1 MNYLIVDN
9 YNETHSKSI
18 LEYIFKK
25 YISGQKSGTISLDD
39 IYSILTIENNR
50 EEEYSEAELTESDF
64 SDLVRLRAYPQNP
77 SLNEEYRKASDAA
90 GKSAVLQKAY
100 TQGGYIYL
108 NINPSIQTNYRIQL
122 NTLNNKH
129 SLAVMKTLYEQK
141 VSIHSA
147 KFYARSPQC
156 DKPLKV
162 DKVLI
167 YFDQKQLD
175 TVAEILKSVTG
186 LYTLEALP
194 PFCQLAQTNDRKIYF
209 GMAAEEL
216 PGESSFSLERS
227 KDVFHYLTGDIENR
241 MNVSHRIKPGL
252 FLSYDKDPVGFV
264 NSCFD
269 YVKKL
274 IVTIQ
279 NWRID

>member
-1 MNYLIVDN
+1 MNYQILSP
-9 YNETHSKSI
+9 YNETHTKSI
-18 LEYIFKK
+18 LEACWNK
-25 YISGQKSGTISLDD
+25 YIQNRKEGTIQLNE
-39 IYSILTIENNR
+39 IYTLLSSETNR

-64 SDLVRLRAYPQNP
+64 SDLVRLRAYPQDPN
-77 SLNEEYRKASDAA
+77 LNEEYRKAPDDA

-100 TQGGYIYL
+100 VQGGYIYL
-108 NINPSIQTNYRIQL
+108 SIAPSIRANYRIQL
-122 NTLNNKH
+122 NTLNNRH
-129 SLAVMKTLYEQK
+129 SLNVIKSLYEQK

-147 KFYARSPQC
+147 KFYARSPQSR
-156 DKPLKV
+156 KPLKV

-175 TVAEILKSVTG
+175 TVAGILKSVTG

-194 PFCQLAQTNDRKIYF
+194 PFCQLVQTNDKKIYF

-216 PGESSFSLERS
+216 PRESSFSLERS
-227 KDVFHYLTGDIENR
+227 KDVFQYLTGDNESR
-241 MNVSHRIKPGL
+241 MNKPHRIRAEL
-252 FLSYDKDPVGFV
+252 FSSYGKDPFGFV

-274 IVTIQ
+274 IVS
-279 NWRID
+279 